1 MTTEPNKTAGS
12 ESAAT
17 KPASN
22 GALMPPTNPKD
33 TPLQN
38 KRRKVLLI
46 IAIVAI
52 VLGIAWLLYHLL
64 VGRWSESTDD
74 AYVQGDVVTIT
85 PQVGG
90 TVTRITVGGES
101 GKAGAVIG
109 GIIGAV
115 AGHEISAQ
123 TGGSKGNQN
132 ISAAAGAVAGAAAG
146 NAIQKNRSD
155 GYTVH
160 VRMDDGRT
168 TAVTQGDVSG
178 FREGSRVR
186 VSDGRAYLQ

>member
-1 MTTEPNKTAGS
+1 MKIRLIAAGS
-12 ESAAT
+12 IASLVLAGCAT
-17 KPASN
+17 SPGYNNGSYGNNGGYDNGGYTSN
-22 GALMPPTNPKD
+22 
-33 TPLQN
+33 
-38 KRRKVLLI
+38 RC
-46 IAIVAI
+46 
-52 VLGIAWLLYHLL
+52 
-64 VGRWSESTDD
+64 TDC
-74 AYVQGDVVTIT
+74 
-85 PQVGG
+85 G

>member
-1 MTTEPNKTAGS
+1 MTTHNPHLRTLGAAMLGLALAAG
-12 ESAAT
+12 T
-17 KPASN
+17 GCAST
-22 GALMPPTNPKD
+22 GANSSYQGAGYGSNTC
-33 TPLQN
+33 QN
-38 KRRKVLLI
+38 C
-46 IAIVAI
+46 
-52 VLGIAWLLYHLL
+52 
-64 VGRWSESTDD
+64 
-74 AYVQGDVVTIT
+74 
-85 PQVGG
+85 G
-90 TVTRITVGGES
+90 TVTRITVGGAS

-115 AGHEISAQ
+115 AGHEVSAQ

-132 ISAAAGAVAGAAAG
+132 LSTVAGAAAGAVAG

-168 TAVTQGDVSG
+168 IALTQGDVSG

-186 VSDGRAYLQ
+186 VDNGRAYLQ